1 MSHKHEHLESSID
14 RAIRE
19 VISRGFNDP
28 RISGLI
34 TVTGVRVTPDHTTA
48 FVDVSILPEERS
60 ELTMHGLTAAARHI
74 RREVGEL
81 VRTRQMPELHFRLD
95 RSLKRQA
102 SVLEA
107 LDRAKEQTDSEGQAR
122 GTWSH
127 PAEPHEG
134 RGDEGGQARGR

>member
-14 RAIRE
+14 RAVRD

-48 FVDVSILPEERS
+48 FVNVSILPEEKS
-60 ELTMHGLTAAARHI
+60 DLTMHGLQAAARHI
-74 RREVGEL
+74 RRQVGEL

-95 RSLKRQA
+95 RSLKQQA
-102 SVLEA
+102 STLSA
-107 LDRAKEQTDSEGQAR
+107 LDKAR
-122 GTWSH
+122 EETEAAEREKGTW
-127 PAEPHEG
+127 
-134 RGDEGGQARGR
+134 GGHASDQQKS